1 MIKLLSSQLQ
11 NKRQQLKKGCENKVA
26 LTLADSYN
34 VFNCYYPDAILIAN
48 EEKLPAHQYFEYK
61 NNKTIQW
68 VEDVLNQAIKAC
80 ETEEGSDFQPETIK
94 ITENIGKLIIHTI
107 LKIFSY
113 NRDLCDNDY
122 YFISDTTNA
131 MAFNLETVG
140 YIIEQSLSDTRKGFF
155 EMLVQFLTPEECLKC
170 AILIY
175 RAIKADNYVHPAEFK
190 YFENISQ
197 LVRHDH
203 QLLEQLKQRSHS
215 QDKIRLSINEELSK
229 YIFKYLIEIVMCD
242 GQFDS
247 RESDYLKGIGES
259 FGLNYQQQD
268 EIIQP
273 VASLQMVHAALFP
286 QQKVTVASQN
296 QLD

>member
-1 MIKLLSSQLQ
+1 MIRLLRSQLQ
-11 NKRQQLKKGCENKVA
+11 NKRQQLKKSCENKTA
-26 LTLADSYN
+26 LVLADSYN
-34 VFNCYYPDAILIAN
+34 VFNCYYPDAVLLAN
-48 EEKLPAHQYFEYK
+48 GEKLPAQQYFEYR

-68 VEDVLNQAIKAC
+68 VETILNHSIKAC
-80 ETEEGSDFQPETIK
+80 NTDGEYDFQPESIK
-94 ITENIGKLIIHTI
+94 VTENISKLVIDTV

-122 YFISDTTNA
+122 YFISDICNA
-131 MAFNLETVG
+131 MGADPEVVG
-140 YIIEQSLSDTRKGFF
+140 FIIEQSLSETRKKFF
-155 EMLVQFLTPEECLKC
+155 GMLVHFLTPEECLKC

-203 QLLEQLKQRSHS
+203 QLLEQLKQRSQS
-215 QDKIRLSINEELSK
+215 QDIIQLSINEEISK

-247 RESDYLKGIGES
+247 RESEYLKEIGSS
-259 FGLNYQQQD
+259 FGLDNQQQD
-268 EIIQP
+268 DIIQP
-273 VASLQMVHAALFP
+273 VASLQMVQASLFP
-286 QQKVTVASQN
+286 QQKT
-296 QLD
+296 